1 MKTELNSLS
10 LSSGVL
16 EEIKRHFM
24 RAFAQA
30 EDELLEI
37 MEREIMQTVHGN
49 GPGKPA
55 WRDQMREKLEVVE
68 EIFCDAY
75 LEAKVGL
82 DENMALTELVK
93 AMIIAEGAGSAGESG
108 QCIVAGPAGR
118 SVWDDDI
125 SGKHPSKVQTP
136 YMLPP
141 GFNQSGN
148 HFVQNAM
155 TIMRSKFRDILTGA
169 MSSLPDSVLSKFV
182 IVSKR

>member
-1 MKTELNSLS
+1 MKTELNTLS
-10 LSSGVL
+10 LASGFTN
-16 EEIKRHFM
+16 EIKQHFM

-30 EDELLEI
+30 EDELLDI

-49 GPGKPA
+49 GPGKPS
-55 WRDQMREKLEVVE
+55 WREDMREKLEVVE
-68 EIFCDAY
+68 EMICDAY

-82 DENMALTELVK
+82 DENMALTELIK
-93 AMIIAEGAGSAGESG
+93 AMIIADGAGSAGESG
-108 QCIVAGPAGR
+108 QCMVAGPPGR

-125 SGKHPSKVQTP
+125 SGQHPSRVQST

-148 HFVQNAM
+148 NFVENAM
-155 TIMRSKFRDILTGA
+155 KIMRLRFRDILDGA
-169 MSSLPDSVLSKFV
+169 LKSLSDSSISKYV